1 MKLIF
6 PGGEHPQVLLGPG
19 INKIGSDPQATIVLD
34 RPGVMP
40 RHCELNVGPHGVM
53 LQVPAG
59 TTVNVNGSR
68 VDGLIA
74 LRPGDTVGFDGVQ
87 ARLASLDT
95 AAPVGYRVSAD
106 PSIPLSANDDPGATT
121 IRPVLP
127 KYVLR
132 GVSGDGFGRTYPV
145 VGSTIIGR
153 SDECNLRIDERGIS
167 RQHACLTPGPA
178 GLEIQDLGSA
188 NGCFINGKRVHRGH
202 AVAGD
207 EIGFDT
213 QRFLLV
219 APGQAAQVHATQR
232 ARAVDRSKKAP
243 AWRWLAL
250 AALTSAALTMLWLF
264 R

>member
-6 PGGEHPQVLLGPG
+6 PGGEYPQVLLGPG

-40 RHCELNVGPHGVM
+40 SHCELNVGPHGVM

-59 TTVNVNGSR
+59 ASINVNGRS

-74 LRPGDTVGFDGVQ
+74 LRPGDTVALDGVL
-87 ARLASLDT
+87 ARLASVDA
-95 AAPVGYRVSAD
+95 AAPTDYRA
-106 PSIPLSANDDPGATT
+106 PLDSSLPHPANDDPGATT

-132 GVSGDGFGRTYPV
+132 GVSGAAFGRTYPV
-145 VGSTIIGR
+145 VGTTTIGR
-153 SDECNLRIDERGIS
+153 APECNLRIDERGIS

-178 GLEIQDLGSA
+178 GLDILDLGSA
-188 NGCFINGKRVHRGH
+188 NGCFINGKRVHQGH

-219 APGQAAQVHATQR
+219 APGQAAQVHATQH
-232 ARAVDRSKKAP
+232 ARAAGGKA
-243 AWRWLAL
+243 ASGWRWLAF
-250 AALTSAALTMLWLF
+250 AALASAALTILWLA